1 MTERRILFCTVGATP
16 QVVTETAWALL
27 KRDPPWAP
35 NDIQIVTTTFALDRC
50 RQALQSADGRLA
62 EVFAAFG
69 LPLPPVVIHV
79 PRRDSDEALALTADA
94 PYLQGADAT
103 LLHDV
108 NSGEDAA
115 RMGDLILRLMAAL
128 VLDDGGAVHVSL
140 AGGRK
145 TMSAHAL
152 LAMTLVGRPQDEA
165 SHVLVSPVGF
175 EDNRGFWYPGQ
186 AEPVVDKKT
195 GEQLDPKEAE
205 VTLVTAPTP
214 LMRYEVKKADRLEA
228 LRLADVVSDINA
240 AAQFRLAPSLT
251 LDPAHNTITAG
262 GRVAEL
268 APKHF
273 AIYRLYAAALK
284 NGWRGVGDTD
294 DCRLSNSAVAN
305 GVTPSGTLIRD
316 VLTEYFKDADAA
328 RGRFEDQALWERDV
342 LNKNNE
348 LDRITG
354 VNDKIESNTKL
365 NTELIKQFGRTLG
378 SLLKIHGDRKNFGIN
393 PNFIPPEAI
402 KIVGED

>member
-27 KRDPPWAP
+27 KRDPPWVPTEVHVA
-35 NDIQIVTTTFALDRC
+35 TTTFALDRC
-50 RQALQSADGRLA
+50 REALQSPAGKLA
-62 EVFAAFG
+62 GVFGGGSF
-69 LPLPPVVIHV
+69 PLVILHV
-79 PRRDSDEALALTADA
+79 PRRGGGDALTLRPDTERR
-94 PYLQGADAT
+94 PDTDGSLLQ
-103 LLHDV
+103 DV
-108 NSGEDAA
+108 NNGEDAA
-115 RMGDLILRLMAAL
+115 HMGDLILRLMAGFAR
-128 VLDDGGAVHVSL
+128 DDGSAVHVSL

-165 SHVLVSPVGF
+165 SHVLVSPQDF
-175 EDNRGFWYPGQ
+175 EDHRDFWHPDQGGLIADKRNQ
-186 AEPVVDKKT
+186 NQIDPRNAVVS
-195 GEQLDPKEAE
+195 
-205 VTLVTAPTP
+205 LVTTPTP
-214 LMRYEVKKADRLEA
+214 LMRYEAKKADRLEA

-251 LDPAHNTITAG
+251 LDPTRNTVAAG
-262 GRVAEL
+262 GRVVEL
-268 APKHF
+268 SPKHF

-305 GVTPSGTLIRD
+305 GVTPSGMLIRD
-316 VLTEYFKDADAA
+316 VLTEYFGEAGDV
-328 RGRFEDQALWERDV
+328 RGRFEDHVSWKRDV
-342 LNKNNE
+342 LNKNNDA
-348 LDRITG
+348 DRTDG
-354 VNDKIESNTKL
+354 VKDKIGSNTKL
-365 NTELIKQFGRTLG
+365 NEELIKQFGITLG

-402 KIVGED
+402 KIVGDD